1 MTWQPIWMRPPA
13 ASGTGRPPEWSR
25 AQIVGAAIAVAAADG
40 LPSVTM
46 RRVATELGAGAA
58 SLYRHLD
65 TRDDLLD
72 LMIDR
77 ALRDHTPAPET
88 GDWRADLV
96 ADYLGLLRFLRER
109 PWLVD
114 ALTQRPGLGPEA
126 VRLFEHSL
134 GRISAHPAPATA
146 KMEALGV
153 LNGLVRTH
161 AQHERHGGV
170 LRAEFVAA
178 QAALLRLAAADG
190 DHPHLAAALAE
201 AAAEP
206 VESHDDRFGRILTL
220 VLDGLLPRT

>member
-1 MTWQPIWMRPPA
+1 MAWQPIWMRAPA
-13 ASGTGRPPEWSR
+13 ASGTGRPAEWSR
-25 AQIVGAAIAVAAADG
+25 AQITDAAITVAAADG
-40 LPSVTM
+40 LPAVTM

-77 ALRDHTPAPET
+77 ALRDHAPGPDT

-114 ALTQRPGLGPEA
+114 ALTRRPGLGPEA

-134 GRISAHPAPATA
+134 GRISSDPAPATA
-146 KMEALGV
+146 KLEALGV

-161 AQHERHGGV
+161 ALHELQGGV

-178 QAALLRLAAADG
+178 QAAFLQRSAADG
-190 DHPHLAAALAE
+190 GHPHLAATLAE
-201 AAAEP
+201 VAAEP
-206 VESHDDRFGRILTL
+206 VEPQDDRFGRILTL